1 MSHIINLGPR
11 EAHSLSFKDPDD
23 GFDGE
28 NIHIY
33 GHGTLSGDKLP
44 HHSASDRPP
53 EDFWK
58 FKSIKIKS
66 QLKNISLSEV
76 KL

>member
-1 MSHIINLGPR
+1 MFGT
-11 EAHSLSFKDPDD
+11 LSKDPD
-23 GFDGE
+23 DGE
-28 NIHIY
+28 NIHIF

-53 EDFWK
+53 EDYWK

-66 QLKNISLSEV
+66 QLIFIIF
-76 KL
+76 